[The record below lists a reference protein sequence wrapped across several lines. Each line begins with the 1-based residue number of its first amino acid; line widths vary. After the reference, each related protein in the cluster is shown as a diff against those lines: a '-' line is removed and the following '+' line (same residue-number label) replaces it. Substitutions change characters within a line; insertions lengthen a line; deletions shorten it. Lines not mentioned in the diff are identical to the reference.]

1 MGSRAAGWA
10 GVKEVGGE
18 SVVMCLVDGLK
29 VIGMEMKV
37 ATRVRLHVCKK

>member
-1 MGSRAAGWA
+1 MASWA

-18 SVVMCLVDGLK
+18 SVVMCLVDRLK

-37 ATRVRLHVCKK
+37 ATGIRLIVCEK

>member
-1 MGSRAAGWA
+1 MASWA

-18 SVVMCLVDGLK
+18 SVVMFLVDGLK

-37 ATRVRLHVCKK
+37 ATRVRLHVLEK